1 MAENIKFHLKSLNI
15 GLLSSYET
23 QNPKYYN
30 KIDGNTSISKKFD
43 NFATLPI
50 LDFRE
55 SAEFNKNKDW
65 YDINWFTKHFAD
77 IFRVQKWS
85 TFYIETFVQ
94 GATIAQS
101 LQGFIGLGLGA
112 IKTLFLI
119 KCWVKY
125 EL

>member
-1 MAENIKFHLKSLNI
+1 MVIPLR
-15 GLLSSYET
+15 
-23 QNPKYYN
+23 
-30 KIDGNTSISKKFD
+30 ISKKFD

-101 LQGFIGLGLGA
+101 LQGFIGSGLQNFYK
-112 IKTLFLI
+112 IYFRFNIILTEI
-119 KCWVKY
+119 
-125 EL
+125 

>member
-30 KIDGNTSISKKFD
+30 KIEGNALISKFFD
-43 NFATLPI
+43 NFATLLI

-101 LQGFIGLGLGA
+101 LQGFIGLG
-112 IKTLFLI
+112 
-119 KCWVKY
+119 WV
-125 EL
+125 